1 LVEVNP
7 TLSKYIKK
15 GVGRVYRIREGV
27 EYPSVTTIVN
37 QTKDPKDQE
46 GLNKWKDSVGL
57 DVSKWIAND
66 SMRMGTKVHEM
77 IESYLM
83 FGTTKFPGYPLL
95 ANAHFQNMK
104 EYLDKIKTQHN
115 EVSIFSDELKIAG
128 TCDCVGTYEGIP
140 SIIDFKTASK
150 AVEDYIHDY
159 MVQATA
165 YSIMVEERMQFR
177 ASQIVIIMSGRN
189 NTKNVWVKDP
199 VDYVEELKARIT
211 KYYQLHQKDF

>member
-1 LVEVNP
+1 MVEVTQ
-7 TLSKYIKK
+7 TLSKYNKR

-37 QTKDPKDQE
+37 QTKDLQSME

-57 DVSKWIAND
+57 DVSKWIANE

-83 FGTTKFPGYPLL
+83 YGTTKFPGYPLL
-95 ANAHFQNMK
+95 ANAHFENMK
-104 EYLDKIKTQHN
+104 EYLDKIKAQHT
-115 EVSIFSDELKIAG
+115 EVNVFSDELKIAG
-128 TCDCVGTYEGIP
+128 TCDCMGTYEDIP

-150 AVEDYIHDY
+150 AVEDYLHDY
-159 MVQATA
+159 LIQATA
-165 YSIMVEERMQFR
+165 YTIMVEERMQFR

-199 VDYVEELKARIT
+199 IDYVDELKARIT
-211 KYYQLHQKDF
+211 KYYQMHPDSF

>member
-1 LVEVNP
+1 MVEVIQ
-7 TLSKYIKK
+7 TLSKYNKR

-46 GLNKWKDSVGL
+46 GLNKWKDNVGL
-57 DVSKWIAND
+57 DVSKWIANE

-95 ANAHFQNMK
+95 ANAHFENMK
-104 EYLDKIKTQHN
+104 EYLDKIKAQHN
-115 EVSIFSDELKIAG
+115 EISIFSDELKIAG
-128 TCDCVGTYEGIP
+128 TCDCIGTYEGIP

-150 AVEDYIHDY
+150 AVEDYLHDY
-159 MVQATA
+159 LIQATA
-165 YSIMVEERMQFR
+165 YSIMVEERMQYR

-189 NTKNVWVKDP
+189 NTKNVWVKDHT
-199 VDYVEELKARIT
+199 DYIEELKARIT
-211 KYYQLHQKDF
+211 KYDQLHPNVF

>member
-1 LVEVNP
+1 MVEVNQ
-7 TLSKYIKK
+7 TLSKYNKR

-46 GLNKWKDSVGL
+46 GLDKWKNSVGL

-83 FGTTKFPGYPLL
+83 FGTTSFPGYPLL

-104 EYLDKIKTQHN
+104 EYIDKIKTQHN
-115 EVSIFSDELKIAG
+115 EVSIFSDELRIAG
-128 TCDCVGTYEGIP
+128 TCDCIGTYEGIP

-199 VDYVEELKARIT
+199 VDYTEELKARIT
-211 KYYQLHQKDF
+211 KYYQMHPTAF

>member
-1 LVEVNP
+1 MVEVIQ
-7 TLSKYIKK
+7 TLSKYNKR

-46 GLNKWKDSVGL
+46 GLNKWKDNVGL
-57 DVSKWIAND
+57 DVSKWIANE

-95 ANAHFQNMK
+95 ANAHFENMK
-104 EYLDKIKTQHN
+104 EYLDKIKAQHN
-115 EVSIFSDELKIAG
+115 EISIFSDELKIAG
-128 TCDCVGTYEGIP
+128 TCDCIGTYEGIP

-150 AVEDYIHDY
+150 AVEDYLHDY
-159 MVQATA
+159 LIQATA
-165 YSIMVEERMQFR
+165 YSIMVEERMQYR

-199 VDYVEELKARIT
+199 TDYIEELKARIT
-211 KYYQLHQKDF
+211 KYYQLHPNVF